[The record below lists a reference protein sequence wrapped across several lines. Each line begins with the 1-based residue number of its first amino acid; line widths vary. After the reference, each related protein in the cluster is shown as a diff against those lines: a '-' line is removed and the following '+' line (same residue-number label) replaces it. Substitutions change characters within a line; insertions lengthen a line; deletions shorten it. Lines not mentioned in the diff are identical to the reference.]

1 MNVEL
6 LGGDG
11 SYHGAMRVWLNMAS
25 AIKVLGTIE
34 NDIVGVL
41 TLQSVLTQR
50 LTAMDAIY
58 KIFVTSSRHRVTFV
72 IEKLGRNAQVI
83 ALWAM
88 VLQLVLMNIIPEK
101 HFKR

>member
-1 MNVEL
+1 
-6 LGGDG
+6 
-11 SYHGAMRVWLNMAS
+11 
-25 AIKVLGTIE
+25 
-34 NDIVGVL
+34 
-41 TLQSVLTQR
+41 
-50 LTAMDAIY
+50 MDAIY